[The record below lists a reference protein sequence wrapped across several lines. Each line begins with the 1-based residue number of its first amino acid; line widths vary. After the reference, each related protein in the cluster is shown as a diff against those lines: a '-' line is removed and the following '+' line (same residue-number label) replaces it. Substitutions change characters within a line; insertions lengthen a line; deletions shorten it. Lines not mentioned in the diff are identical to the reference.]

1 MLSRDGEADRYPR
14 RGPDDPGAPFFD
26 GTMEHVV
33 SSTPTYAT
41 RRNPGILGPYYP
53 DATRGSNV
61 GAPGKPSLAASGS
74 CDDENGPEGVLRER
88 RAARRASGRLA
99 GRIRAPRAGDRGV
112 GLPLRRR
119 DRAKTTDQERRR
131 SVRNRSLHVDVAR
144 RVYRR
149 ARASFARLYRVQ
161 KRGTRPRRSSPDER
175 GPTDV
180 DRRRSRRCPRHRTTT
195 RRGPGGVN

>member
-14 RGPDDPGAPFFD
+14 RGPDDLGAPFFD

-33 SSTPTYAT
+33 SSTPTDAT

-53 DATRGSNV
+53 
-61 GAPGKPSLAASGS
+61 
-74 CDDENGPEGVLRER
+74 DENGPEGVLRER

-149 ARASFARLYRVQ
+149 ARVSRGCTGFRSAAPGRADRAPTKGVQ
-161 KRGTRPRRSSPDER
+161 PISIAAVLAAVPDTE
-175 GPTDV
+175 
-180 DRRRSRRCPRHRTTT
+180 RRRAA
-195 RRGPGGVN
+195 VLAA

>member
-14 RGPDDPGAPFFD
+14 RGPDDPGVPFFD

-33 SSTPTYAT
+33 SSTPTDAT

-112 GLPLRRR
+112 GLRLGRR

-149 ARASFARLYRVQ
+149 ARVSRGCTGLRSAAPGRADRAPTKGVQ
-161 KRGTRPRRSSPDER
+161 PMSIAAVLATVPDTE
-175 GPTDV
+175 
-180 DRRRSRRCPRHRTTT
+180 RRRAA
-195 RRGPGGVN
+195 VLAA

>member
-33 SSTPTYAT
+33 SSTPTDAT

-61 GAPGKPSLAASGS
+61 GAPASRRSRHLGLATTRTVRRGFFASAEPRDGHRAGS
-74 CDDENGPEGVLRER
+74 PD
-88 RAARRASGRLA
+88 AFAR
-99 GRIRAPRAGDRGV
+99 RAGDRGV

-131 SVRNRSLHVDVAR
+131 
-144 RVYRR
+144 
-149 ARASFARLYRVQ
+149 
-161 KRGTRPRRSSPDER
+161 
-175 GPTDV
+175 
-180 DRRRSRRCPRHRTTT
+180 
-195 RRGPGGVN
+195 